1 MDEVDATVRPEVA
14 GSSGESTGALEAV
27 ACANCENIFDT
38 VRGESESSSTC
49 DENENCSCFRG
60 ARSSCDRENFENA
73 KVDGENLQQATEK
86 HVLNEAIL
94 RDDNAPG
101 AVEANETVCLLSTS
115 GFNGDIVDNKSEDR
129 RDVLNTDGLNN
140 QLSGAMNS
148 ECHLLEQVSQNPDL
162 IERSDLAEV
171 SYKNFI
177 FIIPRK
183 VVHTCSESCF
193 SYEATPIV

>member
-27 ACANCENIFDT
+27 ACANCEN
-38 VRGESESSSTC
+38 
-49 DENENCSCFRG
+49 
-60 ARSSCDRENFENA
+60 
-73 KVDGENLQQATEK
+73 
-86 HVLNEAIL
+86 
-94 RDDNAPG
+94 
-101 AVEANETVCLLSTS
+101 
-115 GFNGDIVDNKSEDR
+115 
-129 RDVLNTDGLNN
+129 VLNTDGLNN
-140 QLSGAMNS
+140 QLSGVMNS

-183 VVHTCSESCF
+183 VLHTCSESCF
-193 SYEATPIV
+193 SYEATQMV